1 MRCGQGGM
9 SLTHGTIRT
18 RKDSNI
24 CMKFFTENKLRKK
37 RSSAEP
43 KEKDPKHQQ
52 SVERRICCVAKVGQ
66 AAMSRSSNESE
77 VFGMVVAVR
86 IKPLDDHEEDL
97 SVQAVGNNLLQISTT
112 ETKTYHFDFVHW
124 STRTSHDSPGYVSQ
138 EMVFESIGQP
148 IVQNSSLGYNCSL
161 FAYGQTVSLFP

>member
-1 MRCGQGGM
+1 
-9 SLTHGTIRT
+9 
-18 RKDSNI
+18 
-24 CMKFFTENKLRKK
+24 
-37 RSSAEP
+37 
-43 KEKDPKHQQ
+43 
-52 SVERRICCVAKVGQ
+52 
-66 AAMSRSSNESE
+66 
-77 VFGMVVAVR
+77 MVVAVR

-161 FAYGQTVSLFP
+161 FAYGQTVSAS